1 MDTPIIPTRSS
12 MSVSNHNSRTC
23 SRTTLCDIL
32 CTTSTQRELHV
43 KEPRARSKDAEAHAS
58 FFYEKPRTLGQF
70 YAIDDPTPMQKLRR
84 NEVNVKR
91 NLEFKKERDEF
102 LARLRD
108 EKMFQLF
115 LENESATKIQAAF
128 RGYKTRP
135 KPETFDKTMYRR
147 YEHLPASVSEINAEL
162 CSWQSMLQLKPIPG
176 LTLESAGR
184 NAKRQAKFEYA
195 AAIRIQCFFR
205 MISATLRVMIKKRKR
220 DAMRKLEASLTLSK
234 FLHYCLKRVRHHRQ
248 SDRHKHLAATLIQS
262 AFRIFSARSWV
273 RRVNRMKRS
282 TIRRNDAATR
292 IQRTFTLKMRIIKE
306 SHRLEAE
313 KMMMNM
319 NIKIEEENEE
329 DVMVKEDD
337 ST

>member
-1 MDTPIIPTRSS
+1 MDVNIIPTRSS

-23 SRTTLCDIL
+23 SRTTISDIL

-91 NLEFKKERDEF
+91 NLEFKKERDKF
-102 LARLRD
+102 FARLKD
-108 EKMFQLF
+108 EKNFQLF
-115 LENESATKIQAAF
+115 LENESATKIQATF
-128 RGYKTRP
+128 RGFKMRP

-162 CSWQSMLQLKPIPG
+162 CSWQSILQLKPIPG

-205 MISATLRVMIKKRKR
+205 MISATLRVTIKRRKR
-220 DAMRKLEASLTLSK
+220 EAMRKLEASLTLSK

-292 IQRTFTLKMRIIKE
+292 IQRTFMAKLQIIKE
-306 SHRLEAE
+306 LRMIQEE
-313 KMMMNM
+313 KKLSEEDNEG
-319 NIKIEEENEE
+319 EEEQE
-329 DVMVKEDD
+329 VVEDD
-337 ST
+337 ATYA